1 MTNCGVSRDVD
12 RLYFLDSR
20 RTPSPLT
27 NLRSSSASK
36 WQDIRSLFRDCR
48 LVLNYVLLS
57 AVLRNTNFFI
67 QSCRF
72 VFFFEAAPI
81 LGGFE

>member
-1 MTNCGVSRDVD
+1 MTSVSRDVD

-20 RTPSPLT
+20 RTLSPLT

-48 LVLNYVLLS
+48 LVLNYVLLG
-57 AVLRNTNFFI
+57 AVFTKSKLLII
-67 QSCRF
+67 QSCSF

-81 LGGFE
+81 LGGL